1 MRIRGVVALGVLA
14 WMLTGCGGKGEVY
27 SLPVSKVESRLRAMN
42 LSEELGL
49 SSNTSSDITLES
61 GYSKGVAWRISDR
74 GATLGWL
81 EAEVEPVDLEH
92 TRVEVD
98 FRIAD
103 GAGSER
109 RGHQK
114 LIASVGR
121 IALGEAIDA
130 ELDGRAFNKGRV
142 KTQIAA
148 YALTHRDEIASWDLD
163 DSMISDDMRQAH
175 VSNAVARNPELGVA
189 LREEETQRTMER
201 ASEPSLKLGEDR
213 DRY

>member
-1 MRIRGVVALGVLA
+1 MRNVVSMGVLA
-14 WMLTGCGGKGEVY
+14 WALAGCGGTGEVY

-42 LSEELGL
+42 LTDELGL
-49 SSNTSSDITLES
+49 GSSAGSAISLDS
-61 GYSKGVAWRISDR
+61 GYGKGVARRVSDR

-81 EAEVEPVDLEH
+81 EADIEAVDLDH
-92 TRVEVD
+92 TRVAVE
-98 FRIAD
+98 FRAAD
-103 GAGSER
+103 GAGPDR

-130 ELDGRAFNKGRV
+130 ELEGRAFNKGRV

-163 DSMISDDMRQAH
+163 ESTISDTMREPH
-175 VSNAVARNPELGVA
+175 VSSAVARNPELGVA
-189 LREEETQRTMER
+189 MREAEARRAMKA
-201 ASEPSLKLGEDR
+201 ASEPSLKLDQ
-213 DRY
+213 DRYN